1 MDFFAWQEQ
10 AKAAYDKAHPTI
22 EVGKDGTID
31 LDDLVNSRS

>member
-22 EVGKDGTID
+22 EVGKGGTID
-31 LDDLVNSRS
+31 LGDLVNSKS